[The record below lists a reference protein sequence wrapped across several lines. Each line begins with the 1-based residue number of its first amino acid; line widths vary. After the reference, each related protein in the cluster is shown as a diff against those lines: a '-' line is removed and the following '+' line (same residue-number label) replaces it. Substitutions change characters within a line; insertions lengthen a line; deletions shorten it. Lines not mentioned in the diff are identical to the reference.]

1 METEF
6 IRKRK
11 RGKRVPAFTLAEM
24 LVVMVLSGI
33 VLLAVF
39 RGYSLFETLLKQAQG
54 VLEADMKRLENR
66 DRFMTLVSECDSI
79 REEGRFM
86 RVFGADGVR
95 AELVRN
101 DSVLTVVWTG
111 GKTDT
116 LFSGIVFFRTVFRDG
131 SSGLVDS
138 LIVINDG
145 VEWRFAVRY
154 DPGTETERLLER
166 MEEEYA
172 HEN

>member
-1 METEF
+1 
-6 IRKRK
+6 
-11 RGKRVPAFTLAEM
+11 
-24 LVVMVLSGI
+24 
-33 VLLAVF
+33 
-39 RGYSLFETLLKQAQG
+39 
-54 VLEADMKRLENR
+54 
-66 DRFMTLVSECDSI
+66 
-79 REEGRFM
+79 M
-86 RVFGADGVR
+86 RVCGADGVR